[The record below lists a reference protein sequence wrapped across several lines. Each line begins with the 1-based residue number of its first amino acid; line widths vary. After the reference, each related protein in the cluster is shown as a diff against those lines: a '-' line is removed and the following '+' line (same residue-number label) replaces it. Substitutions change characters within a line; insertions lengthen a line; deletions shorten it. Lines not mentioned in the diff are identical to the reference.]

1 MGEAG
6 GLSPQPCRAHL
17 PVGVWCRQVGEHLP
31 SPLHATGCLTWAQ
44 KPRPG
49 ARLPP
54 DGQQEASAAALMVG
68 GQAPLHPALID
79 LGAVPRCPVTH
90 SSRARSQRDPKPCS
104 SHCIFPSA
112 AGNATCPGGL
122 PREPGLGRGPRLAV
136 SK

>member
-90 SSRARSQRDPKPCS
+90 SSRAIRALNFFIWNSIVS
-104 SHCIFPSA
+104 FPLQQETGHAQEDFRGSLA
-112 AGNATCPGGL
+112 WAGAPDL
-122 PREPGLGRGPRLAV
+122 Q
-136 SK
+136 